1 MADGQTKNSAL
12 TTALAFHYQVL
23 IGLEKCFSLE
33 ENQAIWFEK
42 DGDVSFLAE
51 SSNESSQIEV
61 KEYADSLTDNHENLW
76 KTLKNWLAP
85 EFNHNQY
92 GALILH
98 TTQAFG
104 AKTRLKNWNN
114 QNSEQR
120 LQILKDIYN
129 GRSEDK
135 LNSENPSDIIK
146 IQKKVIEADEWR
158 IQT

>member
-76 KTLKNWLAP
+76 KTL
-85 EFNHNQY
+85 
-92 GALILH
+92 ALLH
-98 TTQAFG
+98 KDLKV
-104 AKTRLKNWNN
+104 KTSHIYSNLSD
-114 QNSEQR
+114 NS
-120 LQILKDIYN
+120 
-129 GRSEDK
+129 GMWS
-135 LNSENPSDIIK
+135 
-146 IQKKVIEADEWR
+146 A
-158 IQT
+158 